1 MEKMNGRVV
10 DLGCGPCVMYEGKT
24 VDLTGVDWSAE
35 ALNQARLH
43 YPEGKYV
50 HASALNSGLPSGQYD
65 TVIMLGLLD
74 YFEDWTPV
82 VEEARRLVAPGG
94 AIFATLL
101 NGFNYHDWHDPY
113 NAKAKVRLQS
123 YRHVTSNWYL
133 AEISTS

>member
-35 ALNQARLH
+35 ALRQASLH
-43 YPEGKYV
+43 YPSGKYV
-50 HASALNSGLPSGQYD
+50 HASALTSGLPTGQFD

-82 VEEARRLVAPGG
+82 VTEARRLVAPNGV
-94 AIFATLL
+94 ILATLL
-101 NGFNYHDWHDPY
+101 HGFNDHDWSDPD
-113 NAKAKVRLQS
+113 NAKSKAHLLS
-123 YRHVTSNWYL
+123 YQHVTSNWYL
-133 AEISTS
+133 AEIATS